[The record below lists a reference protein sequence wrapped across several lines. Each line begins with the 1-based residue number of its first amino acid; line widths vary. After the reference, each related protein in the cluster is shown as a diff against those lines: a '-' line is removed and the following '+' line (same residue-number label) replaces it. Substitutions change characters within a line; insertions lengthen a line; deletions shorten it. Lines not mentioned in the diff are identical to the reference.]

1 MKAVNLSKMD
11 VKALNDEIAALKRE
25 LFDLKLGAVASHV
38 KDNSQFK
45 KLRVRIAQALTY
57 VNQKEQ
63 SE

>member
-1 MKAVNLSKMD
+1 MKAVDLSKMD
-11 VKALNDEIAALKRE
+11 VKALNGEIAALRKE
-25 LFDLKLGAVASHV
+25 LFDLKLGATASHT